1 MNAQTQPKEDDFEFE
16 IEGEEQKLAEK
27 PEGQQAQA
35 KPDVDIEIE
44 DDTPEED
51 RGRTPLPKEL
61 VEKLELD
68 ELDQYSDEVK
78 TKLKQL
84 KKVWHDE
91 RRAKEEAFREQQKA
105 IEFARKIMEE
115 NNNLKST
122 LTQGEQT
129 LVTTYKQAA
138 ELEMEAA
145 KRAYKEA
152 YDSGDSDKLIEA
164 QQKIAEA
171 NYKLQ
176 QVNNYKPRPA
186 ETKPVDNVQNVQ
198 QNVPQ
203 VPKPDEKTLAW
214 QRNNPWWGTDSEMTA
229 SALGLHQKLE
239 REFGAS
245 FVGTDDYWRRID
257 TTMRRRFPEY
267 FGTDSSDSE
276 VQKPAGREA
285 RPSTVVAPASRST
298 SSKRVVLTKSEVA
311 LAKKFGLTPEQY
323 AREKQRL
330 MMEK

>member
-1 MNAQTQPKEDDFEFE
+1 MNAQAKPKEDDFEFE
-16 IEGEEQKLAEK
+16 IEGEEQQTAESK
-27 PEGQQAQA
+27 PESV
-35 KPDVDIEIE
+35 KPDVNIEIE

-51 RGRTPLPKEL
+51 RGRTPLPKEI

-68 ELDQYSDEVK
+68 ELDEYSDEVK

-105 IEFARKIMEE
+105 IDMARRVMEE
-115 NNNLKST
+115 NNRLKST
-122 LTQGEQT
+122 LTEGEKT
-129 LVTTYKQAA
+129 LVNTYKQAA

-152 YDSGDSDKLIEA
+152 YDSGDSDRLLDA
-164 QQKIAEA
+164 QQKISDA

-176 QVNNYKPRPA
+176 QVNNYRPAPVA
-186 ETKPVDNVQNVQ
+186 ETKVDNVGNIPQN
-198 QNVPQ
+198 NTQ
-203 VPKPDEKTLAW
+203 VPKPDEKTLTW
-214 QRNNPWWGTDSEMTA
+214 QRNNPWWGKDSEMTA

-245 FVGTDDYWRRID
+245 FVGTDEYWRRVD
-257 TTMRRRFPEY
+257 ETMRRRFPEY
-267 FGTDSSDSE
+267 FGTGSNNSE
-276 VQKPAGREA
+276 GQKPAVREA
-285 RPSTVVAPASRST
+285 KPATVVAPASRST
-298 SSKRVVLTKSEVA
+298 SSKRVVLTKSEVS

-330 MMEK
+330 MEKDNG

>member
-1 MNAQTQPKEDDFEFE
+1 MNAQTQPKDDDFEFE
-16 IEGEEQKLAEK
+16 IEGEEQQTAGDK
-27 PEGQQAQA
+27 PESA
-35 KPDVDIEIE
+35 KPDVDVEIE

-51 RGRTPLPKEL
+51 RGRTPLPKEI

-105 IEFARKIMEE
+105 VDMARRIMEE
-115 NNNLKST
+115 NKNLKST

-129 LVTTYKQAA
+129 LVSTYKQAA
-138 ELEMEAA
+138 ELEMEMA

-152 YDSGDSDKLIEA
+152 YDSGDSDKVIEA
-164 QQKIAEA
+164 QQKIADA
-171 NYKLQ
+171 TFKIQ
-176 QVNNYKPRPA
+176 RANNYVPNTIV
-186 ETKPVDNVQNVQ
+186 ETKVDNSENIPQN
-198 QNVPQ
+198 NTQ
-203 VPKPDEKTLAW
+203 VPKPDEKTLTW

-229 SALGLHQKLE
+229 SALGLHQKLA
-239 REFGAS
+239 REFGPS
-245 FVGTDDYWRRID
+245 FVGTDNYWRRVD
-257 TTMRRRFPEY
+257 ETMRRRFPEY
-267 FGTDSSDSE
+267 FGTDYSNSE

-285 RPSTVVAPASRST
+285 KPATVVAPASRST
-298 SSKRVVLTKSEVA
+298 SSKRVVLTKSEVN

-330 MMEK
+330 MEKENG

>member
-1 MNAQTQPKEDDFEFE
+1 MNAQTKPKDDDFEFE
-16 IEGEEQKLAEK
+16 IEGEEQQANEQ
-27 PEGQQAQA
+27 PEA
-35 KPDVDIEIE
+35 KQPDVNIEIE

-105 IEFARKIMEE
+105 VEMARRFMEE
-115 NNNLKST
+115 NNKLKST
-122 LTQGEQT
+122 LTEGEKT

-152 YDSGDSDKLIEA
+152 YEAGDTDKVVEA
-164 QQKIAEA
+164 QQKLAEA

-176 QVNNYKPRPA
+176 QVNNYVPRPV
-186 ETKPVDNVQNVQ
+186 ETTSVDNNVNIQ
-198 QNVPQ
+198 QNIPKAPQ
-203 VPKPDEKTLAW
+203 PDEKTLTW
-214 QRNNPWWGTDSEMTA
+214 QRNNPWWGKDSEMTA

-239 REFGAS
+239 REYGAA
-245 FVGTDDYWRRID
+245 FVGTDEYWRRVD
-257 TTMRRRFPEY
+257 ETMRRRFPEY
-267 FGTDSSDSE
+267 FGTTSSNSE

-298 SSKRVVLTKSEVA
+298 SSKRVVLTKSEVS

-330 MMEK
+330 MEKDNG

>member
-16 IEGEEQKLAEK
+16 IEGEEQQPVEK
-27 PEGQQAQA
+27 PEA
-35 KPDVDIEIE
+35 KQPDVNIEIE

-51 RGRTPLPKEL
+51 RGRTPLPKEI

-105 IEFARKIMEE
+105 VEMARRFMEE
-115 NNNLKST
+115 NNKLKTS

-129 LVTTYKQAA
+129 LVSTYKQAA
-138 ELEMEAA
+138 ELEMEMA

-152 YDSGDSDKLIEA
+152 YDSGDSDKLLDA
-164 QQKIAEA
+164 QQKISDAT
-171 NYKLQ
+171 YKLQ
-176 QVNNYKPRPA
+176 RANNYVPA
-186 ETKPVDNVQNVQ
+186 TIVEQKVDNSGNIPQNNVQ
-198 QNVPQ
+198 VPR
-203 VPKPDEKTLAW
+203 PDEKTLTW
-214 QRNNPWWGTDSEMTA
+214 QRNNPWWGKDSEMTA

-239 REFGAS
+239 REYGAA
-245 FVGTDDYWRRID
+245 FVGTDEYWRRVD
-257 TTMRRRFPEY
+257 ETMRRRFPEY
-267 FGTDSSDSE
+267 FGTDYSNSE
-276 VQKPAGREA
+276 AQKPAGREA
-285 RPSTVVAPASRST
+285 KPATVVAPASRST
-298 SSKRVVLTKSEVA
+298 SSKRVVLTKSEVN

-330 MMEK
+330 MEKENG

>member
-1 MNAQTQPKEDDFEFE
+1 MNTQTQPKEDDFEFE
-16 IEGEEQKLAEK
+16 IEGEEQQNAVKEAK
-27 PEGQQAQA
+27 A
-35 KPDVDIEIE
+35 KPDVDLEIE

-68 ELDQYSDEVK
+68 ELDEYSDEVK

-122 LTQGEQT
+122 LSQGEQT

-152 YDSGDSDKLIEA
+152 YDSGDSDKLLEA
-164 QQKIAEA
+164 QQKITEA

-176 QVNNYKPRPA
+176 QVNNYKPRPV
-186 ETKPVDNVQNVQ
+186 ETKSVDNTQNLQ
-198 QNVPQ
+198 QNNPQ

-214 QRNNPWWGTDSEMTA
+214 QRNNPWWGADSEMTA

-239 REFGAS
+239 REFGPS

-267 FGTDSSDSE
+267 FGVENGNSGAQNPS
-276 VQKPAGREA
+276 GREVK
-285 RPSTVVAPASRST
+285 PTTVVAPASRST
-298 SSKRVVLTKSEVA
+298 SSKRIVLTKSEVS

-330 MMEK
+330 MEK